1 MYKPQALNDEV
12 QEGVK
17 IELTMLRY
25 VLNTKDIDVCKMRI
39 PSLRKDN
46 AAKANTKFVCK
57 ECKMVFSTKESLE
70 LHKKKSRHFTGLI
83 YFGKHEK

>member
-1 MYKPQALNDEV
+1 MK
-12 QEGVK
+12 
-17 IELTMLRY
+17 
-25 VLNTKDIDVCKMRI
+25 I

-46 AAKANTKFVCK
+46 AAKAHTKFVCK
-57 ECKMVFSTKESLE
+57 ECKMVFNTKESLE

>member
-1 MYKPQALNDEV
+1 
-12 QEGVK
+12 
-17 IELTMLRY
+17 
-25 VLNTKDIDVCKMRI
+25 MRI

-46 AAKANTKFVCK
+46 AAKADNKFMCK
-57 ECKMVFSTKESLE
+57 ECKMVFNKKESLE